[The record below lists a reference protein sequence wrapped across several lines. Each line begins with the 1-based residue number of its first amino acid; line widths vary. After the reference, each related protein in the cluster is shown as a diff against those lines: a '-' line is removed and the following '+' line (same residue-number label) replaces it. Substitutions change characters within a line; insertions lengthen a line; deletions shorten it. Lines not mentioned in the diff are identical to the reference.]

1 MSWGILISITHRF
14 NLSKVVFI
22 LMNTFSFITILEKGT
37 MLSQGFQSTI
47 QLIFDH
53 NLIWAQE
60 RATGMPPRTPK
71 NLK

>member
-1 MSWGILISITHRF
+1 
-14 NLSKVVFI
+14 
-22 LMNTFSFITILEKGT
+22 MNTFSFITILEKGT